1 MELASTEK
9 TVQEMR
15 SNGAVDEA
23 IYRTRAAAVSVEA
36 ADRLA
41 QLDQAEAAWKTRTNA
56 FLAGRNRL
64 LGGSGPVVSSEQSR
78 ALQQLRDASSTSDQQ
93 QRLTAYESPTVA
105 QLR

>member
-41 QLDQAEAAWKTRTNA
+41 QLDQAEAAWKTPYQRLSRRAQQTSRRQR
-56 FLAGRNRL
+56 AGR
-64 LGGSGPVVSSEQSR
+64 
-78 ALQQLRDASSTSDQQ
+78 
-93 QRLTAYESPTVA
+93 
-105 QLR
+105 